1 MEIILGNRPLLEA
14 TQISKS
20 YDYKL
25 FNKLSISLY
34 SKQSVSV
41 MGRSGTGKSTLLHI
55 LSTLLKPDSGSVKI
69 LDKDIYSLKPQ
80 EIESIRRENI
90 GIIFQSHYLFKGM
103 TVLENIESA
112 TILSKTKLDKNILKM
127 LEIDNIINKKVG
139 EISGGQQQ
147 RVSIARVLSK
157 KPKIIF
163 ADEPTGN
170 LDRDTANIVMD
181 ALNSYIIDNN
191 AALFLVTHDD
201 EIAKKTQKLYL
212 LENQKLNIR

>member
-1 MEIILGNRPLLEA
+1 
-14 TQISKS
+14 
-20 YDYKL
+20 
-25 FNKLSISLY
+25 
-34 SKQSVSV
+34 
-41 MGRSGTGKSTLLHI
+41 
-55 LSTLLKPDSGSVKI
+55 
-69 LDKDIYSLKPQ
+69 
-80 EIESIRRENI
+80 
-90 GIIFQSHYLFKGM
+90 
-103 TVLENIESA
+103 
-112 TILSKTKLDKNILKM
+112 
-127 LEIDNIINKKVG
+127 VG